1 MQTRLQTM
9 QTQQMQRTPAAVTY
23 VSRKSGMPAT
33 QGTTTATGYTYG
45 KAASAFKVKAQA
57 KAKARAKTKT
67 YPKLFQGVP
76 VQPPQQPVQAFEVP
90 DGVDG
95 KGAAWTPEQMADAK
109 ANAEDLFAFG
119 LREDQTRQVRVNLFG
134 GTVGVDLRE
143 FFPAQYDGPNV
154 TVGQMLPT
162 NRGFRLRPDEWE
174 LLKSVSGD
182 IDAALSSVIGP
193 PPPVLPVPEIVN
205 LNGAPRE

>member
-1 MQTRLQTM
+1 MQRCETILLMPRKRLQHEYGVCHLMRLEIGNKTYARPSPSFTDCNRIKARTRTDSKMQTRLQTM

-76 VQPPQQPVQAFEVP
+76 VQPPQQPVQAF
-90 DGVDG
+90 
-95 KGAAWTPEQMADAK
+95 
-109 ANAEDLFAFG
+109 
-119 LREDQTRQVRVNLFG
+119 
-134 GTVGVDLRE
+134 
-143 FFPAQYDGPNV
+143 
-154 TVGQMLPT
+154 
-162 NRGFRLRPDEWE
+162 
-174 LLKSVSGD
+174 
-182 IDAALSSVIGP
+182 
-193 PPPVLPVPEIVN
+193 
-205 LNGAPRE
+205 